1 MPTAKKTTAIA
12 SKRLSKIKA
21 ELDKLDKLGTE
32 LSTDGKKPVDELDWE
47 MIKIGNEILRSS
59 AELRKL
65 VKLVTKSKESKH
77 G

>member
-1 MPTAKKTTAIA
+1 MPIAKKTTATA
-12 SKRLSKIKA
+12 SKRIAKIKA

-32 LSTDGKKPVDELDWE
+32 LSTDGKKPMDELDWE

>member
-1 MPTAKKTTAIA
+1 MPTAKKTTATA

-32 LSTDGKKPVDELDWE
+32 LSTDGKKPMDELDWE

>member
-1 MPTAKKTTAIA
+1 MPMPTKKKNTATE

-32 LSTDGKKPVDELDWE
+32 LSTDGKKPMDELDWE
-47 MIKIGNEILRSS
+47 LIKIGNEILRSA

-65 VKLVTKSKESKH
+65 VKLVTKSKE
-77 G
+77 

>member
-1 MPTAKKTTAIA
+1 MPMPTKKKSTATA

-32 LSTDGKKPVDELDWE
+32 LSTDGKKPMDELDWE
-47 MIKIGNEILRSS
+47 LIKIGNEILRSA

-65 VKLVTKSKESKH
+65 VKLVTKSKE
-77 G
+77 

>member
-1 MPTAKKTTAIA
+1 MPTAKKTTATA

-32 LSTDGKKPVDELDWE
+32 LSTDGKKPMDELDWE

-59 AELRKL
+59 SELRKL

>member
-1 MPTAKKTTAIA
+1 MPMPTKKKSTATA

-32 LSTDGKKPVDELDWE
+32 LSTDGKKPMDELDWE
-47 MIKIGNEILRSS
+47 MIKIGNEILRSA

-65 VKLVTKSKESKH
+65 VKLVTKSKE
-77 G
+77 

>member
-1 MPTAKKTTAIA
+1 MPMPIKKKSTATA

-32 LSTDGKKPVDELDWE
+32 LSTDGKKPMDELDWE
-47 MIKIGNEILRSS
+47 LIKIGNEILRSA

-65 VKLVTKSKESKH
+65 VKLVTKSKE
-77 G
+77 